1 MNAPARPQG
10 MMAFLVVWAGQV
22 VSLLGTGMTAFAL
35 AIWAFETTGQAT
47 TLALVGFFTFGPT
60 VLLSPIAGALVDRWN
75 RKLVMMLSDLAS
87 GLATIA
93 LLLLYATDSLQ
104 VWHLYVAG
112 AFSGAFQAFQFPAYS
127 AAVTLMLPKSQ
138 YARASGLLSLA
149 ESASAIAAPLLAG
162 ILLGVIGIA
171 GVMAIDVITFFAAIG
186 ALVWVKIPQPARVE
200 TERQGKGSL
209 WRESL
214 YGFQYIF
221 ARPSLLGLQLVL
233 FAINL
238 IATFAMILMAP
249 MILARTGNDEL
260 ALGMVQ
266 SAAGF
271 GGVAGGLLLGI
282 WGGPKRRVHGL
293 LWGITLASLGGELLL
308 GVGRELLLWTVAAFL
323 GAFFIPILNGSNQAI
338 WQAKVEPGVQG
349 RVFASRRLIAQVTAP
364 LAMVMAGPLA
374 DGFFEPAFRSQGAL
388 AESFGWLV
396 GTGPGAGMGLMF
408 VMSGVLG
415 VAVGLGGYAFAAVR
429 LAEELLPDHGQA

>member
-1 MNAPARPQG
+1 MP
-10 MMAFLVVWAGQV
+10 AFLVVWAGQV
-22 VSLLGTGMTAFAL
+22 VSLLGTGMTVFAL

-47 TLALVGFFTFGPT
+47 TLALMGFFSFGPT

-87 GLATIA
+87 GLATVVV
-93 LLLLYATDSLQ
+93 LLLYATDGLQ
-104 VWHLYVAG
+104 IWHLYVAG

-127 AAVTLMLPKSQ
+127 AAVTLMLPKAQ

-162 ILLGVIGIA
+162 ILLGVTGIA
-171 GVMAIDVITFFAAIG
+171 GVLMIDVVTFVAAIL
-186 ALVWVKIPQPARVE
+186 ALAWVHIPQPQQTHAAPA
-200 TERQGKGSL
+200 KASL

-214 YGFQYIF
+214 FGFQYIF

-238 IATFAMILMAP
+238 IATFAMILLAP

-260 ALGMVQ
+260 MLGMVQ
-266 SAAGF
+266 SAAGL
-271 GGVAGGLLLGI
+271 GGVAGGLLLSI

-293 LWGITLASLGGELLL
+293 LWGITLASMGEGLLM
-308 GVGRELLLWTVAAFL
+308 GVSRELMLWAAAAFL

-338 WQAKVEPGVQG
+338 WQAKVEPAVQG
-349 RVFASRRLIAQVTAP
+349 RVFAARRLIAQVTAP
-364 LAMVMAGPLA
+364 LAMMLAGPLA
-374 DGFFEPAFRSQGAL
+374 DGFFEPAFRLQAGWAQAL
-388 AESFGWLV
+388 AWLV
-396 GTGPGAGMGLMF
+396 GVGPGAGMALMF
-408 VMSGVLG
+408 VISGALG

-429 LAEELLPDHGQA
+429 LAENLLPDHGQS

>member
-1 MNAPARPQG
+1 MNAPSRPQG

-22 VSLLGTGMTAFAL
+22 VSLLGTGMTVFAL

-47 TLALVGFFTFGPT
+47 TLALMGFFSFGPT

-104 VWHLYVAG
+104 IWHLYVAG

-171 GVMAIDVITFFAAIG
+171 GVMAIDVITFAIAIG
-186 ALVWVKIPQPARVE
+186 ALVWVRIPQPARDPDQA
-200 TERQGKGSL
+200 QGKGNL

-233 FAINL
+233 FSTNL

-260 ALGMVQ
+260 VLGMVQ

-271 GGVAGGLLLGI
+271 GGVE
-282 WGGPKRRVHGL
+282 KD
-293 LWGITLASLGGELLL
+293 GE
-308 GVGRELLLWTVAAFL
+308 VFL
-323 GAFFIPILNGSNQAI
+323 ESA
-338 WQAKVEPGVQG
+338 
-349 RVFASRRLIAQVTAP
+349 
-364 LAMVMAGPLA
+364 LA
-374 DGFFEPAFRSQGAL
+374 DE
-388 AESFGWLV
+388 LV
-396 GTGPGAGMGLMF
+396 
-408 VMSGVLG
+408 
-415 VAVGLGGYAFAAVR
+415 
-429 LAEELLPDHGQA
+429 